1 MQKFGYL
8 FDLID
13 SLEPS
18 RAKIF
23 LRKTHKHTPFL
34 YSYTH
39 AILGW
44 ARVLVYLVPGL
55 QHTLAF
61 IGRLYR
67 FLSFQMLDL
76 CDQLHKKAHKFWAVI
91 ISVVLFD
98 EIKRLTSMEISDP
111 SAVDH
116 VQRVLKSRLT
126 FFCSR
131 IFDDPKVDL
140 SKNDLTL
147 DFATVTLCLAMVV
160 NRVQELSFCLPQ
172 NYRTCQPPVPGLLI
186 HVPDTPLGLP
196 ACLLRRF
203 DSGGHCYENEQTDH
217 CCCGWVS
224 DSTPSGFLSLFGH
237 SARSFGRYIHSGPHK
252 IIFIE
257 REINFDTLPIMD
269 TVFGG
274 PLVDHLS
281 PDKSKV
287 IFGVVLSLRLQDL
300 FSSMSYIIE
309 NLIKG
314 ELPKVLLD
322 CLATYCRAHFFAHIL
337 RSAVALYSEFLN
349 SREQGELEALEAES
363 YQILVLRFLNW
374 VGNRKDP
381 DDQNFCHGVSG
392 ILEKGI
398 QHMAKSLYSDMFST
412 EDDSSDELK

>member
-13 SLEPS
+13 SLEPF
-18 RAKIF
+18 RPRFI
-23 LRKTHKHTPFL
+23 LRKIHKHAPFL
-34 YSYTH
+34 YPYTH
-39 AILGW
+39 AIVGW
-44 ARVLVYLVPGL
+44 VRVLVYLVPGL
-55 QHTLAF
+55 QHALAF
-61 IGRLYR
+61 IGRIYR
-67 FLSFQMLDL
+67 ISSFCMLDL
-76 CDQLHKKAHKFWAVI
+76 CDQLHKLAPKFWAVI
-91 ISVVLFD
+91 ISVVVFD

-116 VQRVLKSRLT
+116 VQLVLKSRLT
-126 FFCSR
+126 VFCSR
-131 IFDDPKVDL
+131 VFDESKVDL
-140 SKNDLTL
+140 SKDDSNLG
-147 DFATVTLCLAMVV
+147 FASVV

-172 NYRTCQPPVPGLLI
+172 NYRTCLPPASGLFIPVL
-186 HVPDTPLGLP
+186 DTTLGLP

-224 DSTPSGFLSLFGH
+224 DSTPSGFLSLFGR

-257 REINFDTLPIMD
+257 REIIFDTLHTVD

-274 PLVDHLS
+274 PWVDHVS

-287 IFGVVLSLRLQDL
+287 IFGAALSVRFREL
-300 FSSMSYIIE
+300 FSSMRYIIQ
-309 NLIKG
+309 NHIKV
-314 ELPKVLLD
+314 EIPKDRLD

-349 SREQGELEALEAES
+349 SREQGELEELKAES
-363 YQILVLRFLNW
+363 CEILVLRFYKW
-374 VGNRKDP
+374 MGNRKEPEDE
-381 DDQNFCHGVSG
+381 NFYRGVFG
-392 ILEKGI
+392 ILLNGL
-398 QHMAKSLYSDMFST
+398 QHVATMTKSPDTAMSST
-412 EDDSSDELK
+412 DDS

>member
-13 SLEPS
+13 SLEPLG
-18 RAKIF
+18 AKF
-23 LRKTHKHTPFL
+23 LLRKTHKHTPFL

-44 ARVLVYLVPGL
+44 VRVLVYLVPGL
-55 QHTLAF
+55 QHALAF
-61 IGRLYR
+61 IRRLYR
-67 FLSFQMLDL
+67 SLSFRMLDL

-116 VQRVLKSRLT
+116 VQLVLKSRLT

-131 IFDDPKVDL
+131 IFDESKVDL
-140 SKNDLTL
+140 SKDDST
-147 DFATVTLCLAMVV
+147 FGLAMVV

-172 NYRTCQPPVPGLLI
+172 NYRTCLPSVPGLFI

-217 CCCGWVS
+217 CCCGWAS

-252 IIFIE
+252 IIFTE
-257 REINFDTLPIMD
+257 REIILDTLHIMD

-274 PLVDHLS
+274 PWVNHLS
-281 PDKSKV
+281 LYKSKV
-287 IFGVVLSLRLQDL
+287 IFGVALSVRLREL

-309 NLIKG
+309 NYIK
-314 ELPKVLLD
+314 EEFPKDILD
-322 CLATYCRAHFFAHIL
+322 CLAKYFRAHFFAHIL

-349 SREQGELEALEAES
+349 SREQGELEELEVDS
-363 YQILVLRFLNW
+363 YQMLVLRVYNW
-374 VGNRKDP
+374 MGNRKDP
-381 DDQNFCHGVSG
+381 KDENFRRGVFG
-392 ILEKGI
+392 IVDKGI
-398 QHMAKSLYSDMFST
+398 QQLATMTKSPDTDISST
-412 EDDSSDELK
+412 ADDSSDELE